1 MRVGRYGMKR
11 LGSREVAATEEGLA
25 APDLISRL
33 HASRQAAV
41 ADAPAHTVAA
51 DLTDYLPEQK
61 SLALEAL
68 HKIYDTAAE
77 KMEVALRT
85 CFHRFDTGA
94 KGAVDIADF
103 GKVLAALGEASSPEL
118 VEQELNGIA
127 LNQEGRISYSS
138 FVLWWVKN

>member
-1 MRVGRYGMKR
+1 MVLIEKTSGRVEASGA
-11 LGSREVAATEEGLA
+11 AATEEGLA

-41 ADAPAHTVAA
+41 ADAPASPVA
-51 DLTDYLPEQK
+51 DLASYLPEQK

-68 HKIYDTAAE
+68 EKIYDTAAE

-85 CFHRFDTGA
+85 CFHRFDMSG
-94 KGAVDIADF
+94 KGAIDIADF
-103 GKVLAALGEASSPEL
+103 GKLLAVLGEASSPEL

-127 LNQEGRISYSS
+127 LNEEGRISYSS
-138 FVLWWVKN
+138 FVVWWAKN

>member
-1 MRVGRYGMKR
+1 MAKPRAMVLIEKTSGRVEA
-11 LGSREVAATEEGLA
+11 GSTVATEDALA

-94 KGAVDIADF
+94 KGDRHRRLRQGF
-103 GKVLAALGEASSPEL
+103 LRRSGRLRRRSLSSR
-118 VEQELNGIA
+118 N
-127 LNQEGRISYSS
+127 
-138 FVLWWVKN
+138 

>member
-1 MRVGRYGMKR
+1 MVLIEKTSGRVEA
-11 LGSREVAATEEGLA
+11 GSTVATEDALA

-41 ADAPAHTVAA
+41 ADVPASTVADVA
-51 DLTDYLPEQK
+51 SYLPEQK

-68 HKIYDTAAE
+68 EKIYDTAAE

-94 KGAVDIADF
+94 KGDIDIADF
-103 GKVLAALGEASSPEL
+103 GKLLAVLGEASSPEL

-127 LNQEGRISYSS
+127 LNEEGRISYAS
-138 FVLWWVKN
+138 FVVWWAKI

>member
-1 MRVGRYGMKR
+1 M
-11 LGSREVAATEEGLA
+11 
-25 APDLISRL
+25 
-33 HASRQAAV
+33 

>member
-1 MRVGRYGMKR
+1 MVLIEKTSGRVEA
-11 LGSREVAATEEGLA
+11 GSTVATEDALA

-41 ADAPAHTVAA
+41 ADAPASPVA
-51 DLTDYLPEQK
+51 DLASYLPEQK

-68 HKIYDTAAE
+68 EKIYDTAAE

-85 CFHRFDTGA
+85 CFHRFDTEA

-103 GKVLAALGEASSPEL
+103 GKLLAVLGEASSPEL

-127 LNQEGRISYSS
+127 LNEEGRISYSS
-138 FVLWWVKN
+138 FVVWWAKN